1 MLSVLKK
8 YYVITGQ
15 IRGLYTLYFVQLL
28 NNIYMSKVDKNRDFA
43 LDFVQNIASIK
54 ERYIHLTKKNVV

>member
-1 MLSVLKK
+1 MLSILKK

-15 IRGLYTLYFVQLL
+15 IKEDHELCFVQLL
-28 NNIYMSKVDKNRDFA
+28 NNFYIGESVTQFDLA
-43 LDFVQNIASIK
+43 LDFVQNIASIR